1 MPAVKAARPT
11 DIFAPDQWRALAA
24 VSGWRGLALVA
35 HGWIVVALVAGGTAW
50 LWSLEFPGSWLA
62 ALVATPLA
70 LALLG
75 GRQLGLAILMH
86 EAAHGLVHPKRRINN
101 IAGDWLAGAATG
113 ADLQSYRAYH
123 LTHHRFTQQVED
135 PDLPLSAPFPVSR
148 QSLRRKIIRDLT
160 GQTFLKQR
168 AAQFGYALK
177 GLRALISPLVLSLSK
192 EGRAS
197 RRSYFDRLSTNGSE
211 SKHEQ
216 VGRQSVRPQSVRPE
230 PVKGSSE
237 QTAIAQRDTSAGT
250 LFNRSER
257 TDAAKGDHASANGVS
272 APVTDDSGAIAMAKS
287 TGRFLVVQAVLLALA
302 LLTVGWIAYALWL
315 AALATTFPLF
325 LRIRNIAEHAC
336 TATGDSETVGAD
348 PFSHA
353 RTTYAGLLA
362 RATVAPYWVN
372 YHAEHHLFMGLPCY
386 RLAEA
391 HRHLLAEGHGA
402 KMTIAPDYRS
412 VLRQVTGD
420 VAARAAV

>member
-11 DIFAPDQWRALAA
+11 DIFAPDQWRALTR
-24 VSGWRGLALVA
+24 VSHWRGLWLVVHA
-35 HGWIVVALVAGGTAW
+35 WMSAALVAGGAAW
-50 LWSLEFPGSWLA
+50 LWSLDFPGGWMM
-62 ALVATPLA
+62 ALVAMPLA

-86 EAAHGLVHPKRRINN
+86 EAAHGLMHPKRRINN
-101 IAGDWLAGAATG
+101 FVGDWLAGAATG

-177 GLRALISPLVLSLSK
+177 GLRALITPLVLSLSK
-192 EGRAS
+192 EGGAG

-211 SKHEQ
+211 SEHEQ
-216 VGRQSVRPQSVRPE
+216 VGLQSVSPQSVRPE

-237 QTAIAQRDTSAGT
+237 QTGIAKRDTSAGT
-250 LFNRSER
+250 LFNRS
-257 TDAAKGDHASANGVS
+257 DHASANGVS

-287 TGRFLVVQAVLLALA
+287 TGRFLVVQMVLLVIAMLVLGPA
-302 LLTVGWIAYALWL
+302 TGTIAYALWL

-412 VLRQVTGD
+412 VLRQVTGGE
-420 VAARAAV
+420 AARAA